1 VLAIVSVGAVL
12 YFGRAVLAPIALA
25 LFFSSLLA
33 PPVRGLRALRL
44 PYVVGAALVM
54 IAIICGGALV
64 VNAILDPAQEW
75 LNRAP
80 QTLQSIERK
89 VRPVQR
95 VLAKLDYVTS
105 RAERVAS
112 GSNAAPQATTAP
124 AAPSILKVTQ
134 AAVLSTA
141 TTLFLT
147 FFFLAGGP
155 PLLARL
161 ASALAG
167 SSSSQRA
174 FHVVTTIQQDL
185 GRYFAT
191 IAIINLGLGTATTI
205 SLSLL
210 GLPTPLLWGTMAAVL
225 NFVPYIGSAVTLTV
239 LTVVALVTFDQ
250 LGDVLAVALTYLTLA
265 TIEGQLVQPFFVGRR
280 LEVPPLFV
288 FLGLWIGGSFW
299 GICGVVLTVPAVLV
313 LKVIARELRWE
324 TVNAVLNVTQ
334 PANRLKRLAQNMHE
348 KREVLSS

>member
-1 VLAIVSVGAVL
+1 MGTVL
-12 YFGRAVLAPIALA
+12 YFGRTVFAPIVLA

-33 PPVRGLRALRL
+33 PAVRGLHTLRL

-54 IAIICGGALV
+54 ISIVCAGAFV

-95 VLAKLDYVTS
+95 VLAKLDYVTT
-105 RAERVAS
+105 RAERVATGPGVS
-112 GSNAAPQATTAP
+112 LQTAAVAVPAT
-124 AAPSILKVTQ
+124 PSLLKVTQ
-134 AAVLSTA
+134 DAVLSTI

-167 SSSSQRA
+167 SSSSQQA
-174 FHVVTTIQQDL
+174 FRVVTAIQHDL

-191 IAIINLGLGTATTI
+191 IAIINLGLGAATTV
-205 SLSLL
+205 SMSLL
-210 GLPTPLLWGTMAAVL
+210 GMPTPLLWGTMAAVL
-225 NFVPYIGSAVTLTV
+225 NFVPYIGSAVTLGI
-239 LTVVALVTFDQ
+239 LAVVALVTFDQ
-250 LGDVLAVALTYLTLA
+250 LGSVFAVTLTYLTLA

-288 FLGLWIGGSFW
+288 FLALWIGGWFW
-299 GICGVVLTVPAVLV
+299 GVCGVVLTVPLILV
-313 LKVIARELRWE
+313 VKVIARELHWE
-324 TVNAVLNVTQ
+324 TVNAVLNVTHS
-334 PANRLKRLAQNMHE
+334 ANRLKRLAQNMHE